1 MDMSSMK
8 LKMIDFLDYTDQAL
22 SIDLSLKEACM
33 AEWANVDV
41 EIRLCL
47 VLQVLISCF
56 HS

>member
-8 LKMIDFLDYTDQAL
+8 LKMIDFLDCTDQAL
-22 SIDLSLKEACM
+22 SIDLSLKGACM